1 MEKVMRKSLK
11 NLVLG
16 LMVPAFLLSAEA
28 MAQQIKERTLRFS
41 HVQPKESHMGIGVQK
56 FADLVSAKSGKKIT
70 VKVFPAGS
78 LGGDIQTVSALQG
91 GTIDLTTMPP
101 GLLVGLNK
109 EFGVFDLP
117 FLFNDFA
124 EADAVLDGPF
134 GKKMMGRMP
143 QSLVGL
149 AYWDH
154 GFRNLSNSKRP
165 IAKIEDINGLKLRAL
180 QAPMVIDSFKAL
192 GANAVPLPF
201 TELYTAMETK
211 AVDGQDNPIVAFETN
226 KFYEVQKHL
235 STSRHIY
242 NPLLVM
248 MSKKS
253 WDGLS
258 PAEQKIITD
267 AANETRDFQR
277 KISREMEGKAI
288 EAAKKHG
295 TVVTE
300 ITPAERTRMREKTK
314 PVADKYTAEIGADLV
329 KDLNA
334 EIAKVRK

>member
-1 MEKVMRKSLK
+1 MKKSVK
-11 NLVLG
+11 NLMLG
-16 LMVPAFLLSAEA
+16 LIVPAFILSTAA
-28 MAQQIKERTLRFS
+28 VAQDIKERTLRFS
-41 HVQPKESHMGIGVQK
+41 HVQPKESHMGVGVQK
-56 FADLVSAKSGKKIT
+56 FADLVGVKSGKKIT
-70 VKVFPAGS
+70 VKVFAAGT

-91 GTIDLTTMPP
+91 GIIDLTTMPP

-117 FLFNDFA
+117 FLFNDFT

-134 GKKMMGRMP
+134 GKKMLSRVP

-165 IAKIEDINGLKLRAL
+165 IAKMEDINGLKLRAL
-180 QAPMVIDSFKAL
+180 QAPMVIDSFRAL
-192 GANAVPLPF
+192 GANAVPMSF

-235 STSRHIY
+235 STTRHIY

-258 PAEQKIITD
+258 PAEQKIISD

-277 KISREMEGKAI
+277 KISREMEVTAI
-288 EAAKKHG
+288 ESAKKHG

-300 ITPAERTRMREKTK
+300 ITTAERARMRERTK

-329 KDLNA
+329 KEVYA

>member
-1 MEKVMRKSLK
+1 MKKSIK
-11 NLVLG
+11 NLMLG
-16 LMVPAFLLSAEA
+16 LIVPAFILSTAA
-28 MAQQIKERTLRFS
+28 VAQDIKERTLRFS
-41 HVQPKESHMGIGVQK
+41 HVQPKESHMGVGVQK
-56 FADLVSAKSGKKIT
+56 FADLVGVKSGKKIT
-70 VKVFPAGS
+70 VKVFPAGT

-91 GTIDLTTMPP
+91 GIIDLTTMPP

-117 FLFNDFA
+117 FLFNDFT

-134 GKKMMGRMP
+134 GKKMLSRVP

-165 IAKIEDINGLKLRAL
+165 IAKMEDINGLKLRAL
-180 QAPMVIDSFKAL
+180 QAPMVIDSFRAL
-192 GANAVPLPF
+192 GANAVPLSF

-235 STSRHIY
+235 STTRHIY

-258 PAEQKIITD
+258 PAEQKIISD

-277 KISREMEGKAI
+277 KISREMEVTAT
-288 EAAKKHG
+288 ESAKKNG
-295 TVVTE
+295 TIVTE
-300 ITPAERTRMREKTK
+300 ITTAERARMRERTK

-329 KDLNA
+329 KEVYA
-334 EIAKVRK
+334 EISKVRK

>member
-1 MEKVMRKSLK
+1 MKKSIKSLM
-11 NLVLG
+11 LG
-16 LMVPAFLLSAEA
+16 LMVPAFMLSTAA
-28 MAQQIKERTLRFS
+28 VAQEIKERTLRFS
-41 HVQPKESHMGIGVQK
+41 HVQPKESHMGVGAQK
-56 FADLVSAKSGKKIT
+56 FADLVAAKSGKKIT
-70 VKVFPAGS
+70 VKVFPAGT

-117 FLFNDFA
+117 FLFNDFT

-134 GKKMMGRMP
+134 GKKMIDRMP
-143 QSLVGL
+143 QGLVGL

-165 IAKIEDINGLKLRAL
+165 IAKIEDISGLKLRAL

-211 AVDGQDNPIVAFETN
+211 AVDGQDNPIVAFEVN

-253 WDGLS
+253 WDSLS
-258 PAEQKIITD
+258 PAERKIISD
-267 AANETRDFQR
+267 AANETRAFQR

-288 EAAKKHG
+288 EAIKKQG
-295 TVVTE
+295 TIVTE
-300 ITPAERTRMREKTK
+300 ITSAERARMREMTK
-314 PVADKYTAEIGADLV
+314 PVAEKYTAEIGADLV
-329 KDLNA
+329 KEVYA